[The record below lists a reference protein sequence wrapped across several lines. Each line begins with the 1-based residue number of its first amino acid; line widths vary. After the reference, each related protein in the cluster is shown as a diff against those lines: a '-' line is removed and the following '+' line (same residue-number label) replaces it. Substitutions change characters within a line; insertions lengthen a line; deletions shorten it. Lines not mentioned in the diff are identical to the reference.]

1 MRMRS
6 FLGTLSLLVLGLWL
20 GALVF
25 FVMVAQVAFNT
36 LPQDFPD
43 PASGIHA
50 AGQVVAGS
58 LWHLHYFGI
67 VMGVLFLLFSLGLR
81 TLVRWHSVVPQ
92 VVLVVVML
100 GITCYS
106 QFSIIPRMETA
117 RAAVGGK
124 IAAVPENNP
133 AREIFDR
140 LHRLSTRLEGIVV
153 VCGFVAF
160 LLAGRP
166 HIPRERIVV
175 ADTTAAGRVP
185 PPAK

>member
-1 MRMRS
+1 MRS

-25 FVMVAQVAFNT
+25 FLMVVHVAREV
-36 LPQDFPD
+36 LPPDFPD

-50 AGQVVAGS
+50 MGQVVEGS
-58 LWHLHYFGI
+58 LSHLHYFGI
-67 VMGVLFLLFSLGLR
+67 VMGVLFLLFSLALR

-92 VVLVVVML
+92 VVLVIVML

-117 RAAVGGK
+117 REAVGGK

-140 LHRLSTRLEGIVV
+140 LHRLSTHLEGIVI

-166 HIPRERIVV
+166 HVPRELV
-175 ADTTAAGRVP
+175 
-185 PPAK
+185 